1 MPDIKNYGIKG
12 IGSDVQLGKQSGRI
26 IYNTNHFEIRN
37 KTNSAFENI
46 KALNPTADDD
56 LATKLYVDSVAKGLI
71 IKDAVKVA
79 TNSTTSVDSNISG
92 TVINDM
98 GNLSYASNTDTWT
111 HGGNSIQLG
120 QQTIVNGD
128 RVLIK
133 DATGADSVGN
143 GIFVYEASSTSFI
156 RSTDADNSGLVTSE
170 IKGGVIVYVQ
180 AGNVWQGS
188 SWVISSP
195 VGLINLGNTQITWSQ
210 FGGQKGV
217 LTSDG
222 LTKNGDYLSVRTDN
236 TTIGI
241 INDDVSVQ
249 SSNTQYQ
256 VLVSTGNIA
265 NAATWGKVQL
275 DNTNAT
281 TGVLP
286 ADRGGVGLDFSAF
299 ANQSLLVSGVGELP
313 VGTTGQILQVGAN
326 GLEYGDV
333 NLTTN
338 SAGVL
343 ALVNGGTGANNAT
356 DARTNLGLG
365 SSDSPTF
372 TGLTLSTEALSI
384 DNINY
389 LFPLSA
395 PQSND
400 QVLSVQNT
408 NNNQLEWKTLNI
420 PEPGSLQIENIGNTN
435 TVVQWRTLHKQS
447 SDATPVHLCGDG
459 VNSST
464 EITVPIDTTMA
475 FEAKIVARF
484 RNLDESFVFILKGMV
499 VNNAGT
505 TTIYNQGTE
514 IISEQDS
521 DWDAKAIA
529 SNNFLRF
536 ECTGEAGKTIQWV
549 ALVNTVEVTF

>member
-111 HGGNSIQLG
+111 HGGNSIQLD

-156 RSTDADNSGLVTSE
+156 RSTDADNSGLITSE

-180 AGNVWQGS
+180 TGNVWQGS
-188 SWVISSP
+188 SWVISNP
-195 VGLINLGNTQITWSQ
+195 TGLINLGSTQITWSQ

-236 TTIGI
+236 TTVGI
-241 INDDVSVQ
+241 INDDVSVR

-275 DNTNAT
+275 DSTNAT

-286 ADRGGVGLDFSAF
+286 ANRGGIGLDFSAF

-389 LFPLSA
+389 LFPLAA

-400 QVLSVQNT
+400 QVLSVQNV

-435 TVVQWRTLHKQS
+435 TVVQWRTLHNQS
-447 SDATPVHLCGDG
+447 TDATPVYLRGDG

-464 EITVPIDTTMA
+464 EITVPTDTTMA